1 MTENTDYNLSFF
13 IINTKNHIIYKH
25 IDTNHEQLF
34 SLQDINSFQNGSN
47 SFLDL
52 INIFKSNK
60 IRTDNAILTTEY
72 DRINTIRHNGTD
84 FQYTV
89 KDFYINKQKYRIVM
103 IGNQI
108 KLLAQL
114 KTMSDNILFFTLC
127 VSLLLI
133 AFAHTFSRKISTSL
147 QNINNFAQDVRK
159 NNKSIKLLPNT
170 LFLEINNLISTLL
183 SMKKSIGKQKAKLL
197 THQKNLEKTINK
209 RTEEL
214 SAALQLAN
222 ESVKAKSIFLSTMSH
237 ELRTPVNAILGFSY
251 LFDRSNL
258 TAEQLEQM
266 NNISASSDHLLHLI
280 NNILDFSKLEENKV
294 LAEKIPFSVQKVCQ
308 NVYDM
313 LKPMAMQKGLEF
325 TIHFFHSEDLVL
337 GDPSKLKQVFLNFLS
352 NALKFTEKG
361 SVQFIIKEEKQNSEF
376 SCFSFIIKDT
386 GIGISEE
393 QQKKLFEPFYQA
405 DASINRKFGGTG
417 LGLSISQQIIHLMNG

>member
-25 IDTNHEQLF
+25 IDLNHEQLF

-114 KTMSDNILFFTLC
+114 KIMSDNILFFTLC

-159 NNKSIKLLPNT
+159 NNNSIKLLPNT

-294 LAEKIPFSVQKVCQ
+294 LTEKIPFSVQKVCQ

-325 TIHFFHSEDLVL
+325 TIHFSTAKIWYSETRQ
-337 GDPSKLKQVFLNFLS
+337 S
-352 NALKFTEKG
+352 
-361 SVQFIIKEEKQNSEF
+361 
-376 SCFSFIIKDT
+376 
-386 GIGISEE
+386 
-393 QQKKLFEPFYQA
+393 
-405 DASINRKFGGTG
+405 
-417 LGLSISQQIIHLMNG
+417 